1 MNTAY
6 SKRKQLS
13 IANGN
18 RGVKNVQKGLKTV
31 IR

>member
-1 MNTAY
+1 MNSAY
-6 SKRKQLS
+6 SKGKQLY

-18 RGVKNVQKGLKTV
+18 RGEKNVQKGLKTD